1 MISSKQSMF
10 LTISKEGPISKREI
24 QKINDCSWSLVSD
37 TTNELLEE
45 GFIELSEKVGQ
56 GKGRKA
62 DTYDVC
68 KYHNVCIGIEINF
81 EGVIVVCTDLKGRK
95 LEEIQYHFE
104 DYEKDEALKTVFEA
118 LDQMVS
124 KYSDKK
130 IYAIGCSIQGA
141 VDMEKGISAHIHRI
155 KGWNDVP
162 VKDLIEERYHI
173 KTIVYHDT
181 DCLLKSNLILENIKE
196 DNVVIIRLSNR
207 LGVGMSIINKG
218 MIYNGSHGKSG
229 EIGAIPLGREDGKEY
244 YLYNHIGRRAFTDDY
259 FEISKERVEYDEFVR
274 RIYNNETNAV
284 RVYEKLAKYIAKAI
298 ITANSLYDPD
308 LIVFND
314 SECDN
319 HELMYYLVERE
330 IRDMGWSEDFVL
342 KETTLGADAS
352 TMGAALFAIEEAVTM
367 I

>member
-1 MISSKQSMF
+1 MINTKQTIF
-10 LTISKEGPISKREI
+10 LTISNEGPISKREI
-24 QKINDCSWSLVSD
+24 QKINECSWSLVSD
-37 TTNELLEE
+37 TTNELLEQ

-81 EGVIVVCTDLKGRK
+81 EGVIVVCTDFKGRK
-95 LEEIQYHFE
+95 LEEMQTQFDI
-104 DYEKDEALKTVFEA
+104 YEKEPALEVVYDVM
-118 LDQMVS
+118 DQMVS
-124 KYSDKK
+124 KYSANK
-130 IYAIGCSIQGA
+130 IYAIGCSVQGA

-162 VKDLIEERYHI
+162 IKELFEKRYGI

-181 DCLLKSNLILENIKE
+181 DCLLKSNIVLENIKE

-218 MIYNGSHGKSG
+218 IIYSGSHGKSG

-244 YLYNHIGRRAFTDDY
+244 YLYNHIGRRAFMDDY
-259 FEISKERVEYDEFVR
+259 FKISKERVDYDEFIR
-274 RIYNNETNAV
+274 RIYNNEANAV
-284 RVYEKLAKYIAKAI
+284 RVYEGLAKYLAKAI

-314 SECDN
+314 SECAN
-319 HELMYYLVERE
+319 HELMYYLIESE
-330 IRDMGWSEDFVL
+330 IREMGWGEDFIL
-342 KETTLGADAS
+342 KESTLGADAS
-352 TMGAALFAIEEAVTM
+352 TMGAALFAIEEAIKM